1 MTREQRSGF
10 VRRARALG
18 IALIGVAATPS
29 ILDGEVLSALMVAV
43 VGIAI
48 FYAGAYMGAVGL
60 TSLLE

>member
-1 MTREQRSGF
+1 MTREQRSVF

-18 IALIGVAATPS
+18 VFLIGVAATPS

-43 VGIAI
+43 VGIST

-60 TSLLE
+60 TTPLE

>member
-18 IALIGVAATPS
+18 IALIGMAATPS
-29 ILDGEVLSALMVAV
+29 ILDGDVLSALMVAV

-48 FYAGAYMGAVGL
+48 FYAGAYMGAIGL
-60 TSLLE
+60 APLE